1 MSHPDN
7 PTNLEAA
14 REAFEAALFTAKHG
28 DKRNP
33 PYNHL
38 CWVSVRE
45 LMGQASDY
53 LEAHAKE
60 RHGPS
65 ETDNWIGPFTDKPV
79 IKSP

>member
-45 LMGQASDY
+45 LMGQASDH
-53 LEAHAKE
+53 LIAHAKE
-60 RHGPS
+60 RHN
-65 ETDNWIGPFTDKPV
+65 DPFDDDKRQLT
-79 IKSP
+79 